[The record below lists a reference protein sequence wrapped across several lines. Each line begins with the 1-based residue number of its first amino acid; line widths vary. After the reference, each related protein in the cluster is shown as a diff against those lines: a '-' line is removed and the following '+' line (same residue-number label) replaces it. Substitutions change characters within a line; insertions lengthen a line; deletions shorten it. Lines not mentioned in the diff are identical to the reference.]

1 MDNEDVEFDPLG
13 WQGGPSCR
21 LQQAVKSA
29 ARDTAVNSWAMPPSL
44 PLPLPSPHT
53 LVQISDNP
61 NQRHTQVTFLSQPT
75 KLTGVR
81 HVCPLTLCL
90 TLSPSR
96 SHPFRSL
103 TLGLALLQSLSHCS
117 QEEIEEYDVEVQ
129 ELTSGTTVP

>member
-29 ARDTAVNSWAMPPSL
+29 ARDTAVNCWAMPPSL

-61 NQRHTQVTFLSQPT
+61 NQRHTQVTDRSKTCLST
-75 KLTGVR
+75 
-81 HVCPLTLCL
+81 H
-90 TLSPSR
+90 TLSHS
-96 SHPFRSL
+96 
-103 TLGLALLQSLSHCS
+103 QSL
-117 QEEIEEYDVEVQ
+117 
-129 ELTSGTTVP
+129 